1 MTIGCD
7 SSTPL
12 TSRFDAQVLTPNSA
26 IFNTLFEPSLF
37 ITNNPLDRVDRTTI
51 VDLTNRLNI
60 LLGGIDLTPYPV
72 LKNRFDQFPI
82 TYVETADFVLANQ
95 INTSTIYP
103 VIRDYNPGISMPVQF
118 DSFLSDFDFHLDA
131 NIGATI
137 SGGLCGQF
145 GNIFNKLL
153 GIFTL
158 IDTAKGLIDDIKNL
172 SELDPLKKAKS
183 LSLQQILVALKKSIV
198 KVVKKLVKKVK
209 KQIEAM
215 VASAVATI
223 TDIKV
228 SAQRLY
234 TKLKKMADDIS
245 EFFED
250 ASIESFL
257 DRIEKFIA
265 NTSAQFERL
274 TIENVALLMFRFCQ
288 FTELLQ
294 ALLMGPAKAL
304 TALAETIAVESLI
317 AKNASLKETK
327 AAVEAGATRVPQ
339 EVRLSTK
346 SSAIENI
353 NSKSESATDTF
364 SLENVVNSGADVTS
378 AVTGT
383 VTSPV
388 QTQVPDT
395 TVTTRS
401 VTNRVENPEQF
412 DWQTPREATSDELNE
427 ISSITEKGIAGRFKF
442 KDDIK
447 DNRRWQRI
455 EPIVWAKL
463 IRVCEESGKFFLVTS
478 AFRSKEYN
486 RSKAV
491 NGASNSIHMSGYAI
505 DIRVNNAADRES
517 VFLAAQRAGFT
528 GIGIYS
534 TFMHLDCGSR
544 RMWVA
549 GHGSQAGS
557 SYPVTGPEKQKWINA
572 IPLHMA
578 DVYRKNSGIPA
589 EQLAQQNSL
598 EKQTAVLANAA
609 TQAEKNRTA

>member
-103 VIRDYNPGISMPVQF
+103 VIRDYNPDISMPVQF

-145 GNIFNKLL
+145 GNIFSKLL

-172 SELDPLKKAKS
+172 SELDPLKKIKS

-294 ALLMGPAKAL
+294 SLLMGPAKAL

-339 EVRLSTK
+339 DVRLSTK

-353 NSKSESATDTF
+353 NSKGADF
-364 SLENVVNSGADVTS
+364 SLADVVNSGAG
-378 AVTGT
+378 VTGT
-383 VTSPV
+383 VTGTATGTVTTPV
-388 QTQVPDT
+388 TGTVT
-395 TVTTRS
+395 TPVTTPVTTRS

-412 DWQTPREATSDELNE
+412 DWQTPIEATSDELNE
-427 ISSITEKGIAGRFKF
+427 ISGITSAGIPSRFKF
-442 KDDIK
+442 ESGIVSGK
-447 DNRRWQRI
+447 RWQRV

-463 IRVCEESGKFFLVTS
+463 IRVCEESGKSFTVNS
-478 AFRSKEYN
+478 AFRSKAYN
-486 RSKAV
+486 RSV
-491 NGASNSIHMSGYAI
+491 GGAKDSIHMSGYAI
-505 DIRVNNAADRES
+505 DIQVGAADREA
-517 VFLAAQRAGFT
+517 VFLAAERAGFT
-528 GIGIYS
+528 GVGIYS
-534 TFMHLDCGSR
+534 TFMHLDCGPR

-549 GHGSQAGS
+549 GHGSQSGS
-557 SYPVTGPEKQKWINA
+557 RHALRGGEKTKWVNA
-572 IPLHMA
+572 IAKHSA
-578 DVYRKNSGIPA
+578 DVYRKNAGIPA

>member
-145 GNIFNKLL
+145 GNIFSKLL

-172 SELDPLKKAKS
+172 SELDPLKKIKS

-265 NTSAQFERL
+265 NTSSQFERL

-294 ALLMGPAKAL
+294 SLLMGPAKAL

-353 NSKSESATDTF
+353 NSKSESAI
-364 SLENVVNSGADVTS
+364 SLENVVNSGAGVTS
-378 AVTGT
+378 TATGT
-383 VTSPV
+383 VTTP
-388 QTQVPDT
+388 
-395 TVTTRS
+395 VTTRS

-412 DWQTPREATSDELNE
+412 DWQTPIEATSDELNE
-427 ISSITEKGIAGRFKF
+427 VSSITSAGIPGRFKY
-442 KDDIK
+442 DADIASSGRW
-447 DNRRWQRI
+447 RRV

-463 IRVCEESGKFFLVTS
+463 IRVCEESGKSFTVNS
-478 AFRSKEYN
+478 AFRSKAYN
-486 RSKAV
+486 RSV
-491 NGASNSIHMSGYAI
+491 NGAKDSIHMSGYAI
-505 DIRVNNAADRES
+505 DVRVSVADREV

-528 GIGIYS
+528 GIGMYS
-534 TFMHLDCGSR
+534 TFMHLDCGPR

-549 GHGSQAGS
+549 GHGSQSASKYPLRGS
-557 SYPVTGPEKQKWINA
+557 EKTKWVNA
-572 IPLHMA
+572 IDKHIA
-578 DVYRKNSGIPA
+578 DVYRKNAGIPA
-589 EQLAQQNSL
+589 EQLAQQNSI
-598 EKQTAVLANAA
+598 EKERGIAAEAA

>member
-1 MTIGCD
+1 
-7 SSTPL
+7 
-12 TSRFDAQVLTPNSA
+12 
-26 IFNTLFEPSLF
+26 
-37 ITNNPLDRVDRTTI
+37 
-51 VDLTNRLNI
+51 
-60 LLGGIDLTPYPV
+60 
-72 LKNRFDQFPI
+72 
-82 TYVETADFVLANQ
+82 
-95 INTSTIYP
+95 
-103 VIRDYNPGISMPVQF
+103 
-118 DSFLSDFDFHLDA
+118 
-131 NIGATI
+131 
-137 SGGLCGQF
+137 
-145 GNIFNKLL
+145 
-153 GIFTL
+153 
-158 IDTAKGLIDDIKNL
+158 
-172 SELDPLKKAKS
+172 
-183 LSLQQILVALKKSIV
+183 
-198 KVVKKLVKKVK
+198 
-209 KQIEAM
+209 M

-265 NTSAQFERL
+265 NTSSQFERL

-364 SLENVVNSGADVTS
+364 SLENVVNSGAGVTS

-463 IRVCEESGKFFLVTS
+463 IRVCEESGK
-478 AFRSKEYN
+478 
-486 RSKAV
+486 
-491 NGASNSIHMSGYAI
+491 
-505 DIRVNNAADRES
+505 
-517 VFLAAQRAGFT
+517 
-528 GIGIYS
+528 
-534 TFMHLDCGSR
+534 
-544 RMWVA
+544 W
-549 GHGSQAGS
+549 
-557 SYPVTGPEKQKWINA
+557 
-572 IPLHMA
+572 
-578 DVYRKNSGIPA
+578 
-589 EQLAQQNSL
+589 NSL
-598 EKQTAVLANAA
+598 LPPHSVVKNIIDQKQLMVLK
-609 TQAEKNRTA
+609 TLFT

>member
-60 LLGGIDLTPYPV
+60 LLGGIDLTPYPI

-103 VIRDYNPGISMPVQF
+103 VIRDYNPDISMPVQF

-131 NIGATI
+131 NIGKTI

-172 SELDPLKKAKS
+172 SEKDPLKKAKS
-183 LSLQQILVALKKSIV
+183 LTLQQILVSLKKSIV

-215 VASAVATI
+215 VVSAVATI

-245 EFFED
+245 KFFED

-265 NTSAQFERL
+265 ETSSQFERL
-274 TIENVALLMFRFCQ
+274 TVENVALLMFRFCQ

-353 NSKSESATDTF
+353 NSKSADLS
-364 SLENVVNSGADVTS
+364 SGANVASDVTS
-378 AVTGT
+378 SA
-383 VTSPV
+383 
-388 QTQVPDT
+388 QTQVPAPDT
-395 TVTTRS
+395 TVTAQS
-401 VTNRVENPEQF
+401 VTDGVANPAPV
-412 DWQTPREATSDELNE
+412 DYQTPREATSDELNE
-427 ISSITEKGIAGRFKF
+427 ISSITSAGIPGRFGF
-442 KDDIK
+442 TSGIVSG
-447 DNRRWQRI
+447 NRWQRV

-463 IRVCEESGKFFLVTS
+463 IRVCEESGKSFTVNS
-478 AFRSKEYN
+478 AFRSKAYN
-486 RSKAV
+486 RSV
-491 NGASNSIHMSGYAI
+491 RGAKDSIHMSGYAI
-505 DIRVNNAADRES
+505 DIQVGAADREA

-528 GIGIYS
+528 GVGIYS
-534 TFMHLDCGSR
+534 TFMHLDCGPR

-549 GHGSQAGS
+549 GHGSQSGS
-557 SYPVTGPEKQKWINA
+557 SYPLRGSEKTKWVNA
-572 IPLHMA
+572 IDKHMA

-589 EQLAQQNSL
+589 EQLAQQNSI
-598 EKQTAVLANAA
+598 EKQRGIAAEAA

>member
-103 VIRDYNPGISMPVQF
+103 VIRDYNPDISMPVQF

-145 GNIFNKLL
+145 GNIFSKLL

-172 SELDPLKKAKS
+172 SELDPLKKIKS

-215 VASAVATI
+215 VTAAVTTI

-228 SAQRLY
+228 SAERLY

-265 NTSAQFERL
+265 NTSSQFERL

-294 ALLMGPAKAL
+294 SLLMGPAKAL

-339 EVRLSTK
+339 DVRLSTK

-353 NSKSESATDTF
+353 NSKSESATF
-364 SLENVVNSGADVTS
+364 SLEDVVNSGAGVTS
-378 AVTGT
+378 T

-427 ISSITEKGIAGRFKF
+427 ISGITELGIAGRFKF

-463 IRVCEESGKFFLVTS
+463 IRVCEESGMEFLVTS
-478 AFRSKEYN
+478 AFRSKEHN

-491 NGASNSIHMSGYAI
+491 NGAKNSIHMSGYAI
-505 DIRVNNAADRES
+505 DIRVENAADRES

-528 GIGIYS
+528 GIGMYS
-534 TFMHLDCGSR
+534 TFMHLDCGPR

-549 GHGSQAGS
+549 GYKSQSGS
-557 SYPVTGPEKQKWINA
+557 SFPLRGSELTKWANA
-572 IPLHMA
+572 IDKHMA

-589 EQLAQQNSL
+589 EQLAQQNSI
-598 EKQTAVLANAA
+598 EKQRGIAA
-609 TQAEKNRTA
+609 EAAALVEKNRTA

>member
-172 SELDPLKKAKS
+172 SELDPLKKVKS

-234 TKLKKMADDIS
+234 TKMKKMADDIS

-294 ALLMGPAKAL
+294 SLLMGPAKAL

-353 NSKSESATDTF
+353 NSKSESAAF
-364 SLENVVNSGADVTS
+364 SLEDVVNSGAGVTS

-388 QTQVPDT
+388 QTAPAS

-427 ISSITEKGIAGRFKF
+427 ISSITEKGIAGRFEF

-463 IRVCEESGKFFLVTS
+463 IRVCEESGMEFLVTS
-478 AFRSKEYN
+478 AFRSKEHN

-491 NGASNSIHMSGYAI
+491 NGAKTSIHMSGYAI
-505 DIRVNNAADRES
+505 DIQVGAADREA

-528 GIGIYS
+528 GIGIYEP
-534 TFMHLDCGSR
+534 FMHLDCGRR

-549 GHGSQAGS
+549 GYDSQAGS
-557 SYPVTGPEKQKWINA
+557 SYPVPEPERQKWINA

-589 EQLAQQNSL
+589 EQLAQQNSI
-598 EKQTAVLANAA
+598 EKQRGIAA
-609 TQAEKNRTA
+609 EAAALVEKNRTA

>member
-26 IFNTLFEPSLF
+26 IFNILFEPSLF

-103 VIRDYNPGISMPVQF
+103 VIRDYNPDISMPVQF

-145 GNIFNKLL
+145 GNIFSKLL

-234 TKLKKMADDIS
+234 TKMKKMADDIS

-265 NTSAQFERL
+265 NTSSQFERL

-294 ALLMGPAKAL
+294 SLLMGPAKAL

-339 EVRLSTK
+339 DVRLSTK

-353 NSKSESATDTF
+353 NSKGADF
-364 SLENVVNSGADVTS
+364 SLDNVVNSGAG
-378 AVTGT
+378 VTGT

-401 VTNRVENPEQF
+401 VTNRTNRVENPEQF

-427 ISSITEKGIAGRFKF
+427 ISGITSAGIPGRFKF
-442 KDDIK
+442 ESGIVSG
-447 DNRRWQRI
+447 NRWQRV

-463 IRVCEESGKFFLVTS
+463 IRVCEESGKSFTVNS
-478 AFRSKEYN
+478 AFRSKAYN
-486 RSKAV
+486 RSV
-491 NGASNSIHMSGYAI
+491 GGAKDSIHMSGYAI
-505 DIRVNNAADRES
+505 DIQVGAADREA

-528 GIGIYS
+528 GVGIYS
-534 TFMHLDCGSR
+534 TFMHLDCGPR

-549 GHGSQAGS
+549 GHGSQSGS
-557 SYPVTGPEKQKWINA
+557 RHALRGGEKTKWVDA
-572 IPLHMA
+572 IAKHNS
-578 DVYRKNSGIPA
+578 DVYRKNAGIPA

>member
-103 VIRDYNPGISMPVQF
+103 VIRDYNPDISMPVQF

-145 GNIFNKLL
+145 GNIFSKLL

-183 LSLQQILVALKKSIV
+183 LSLQQILVSLKKSIV

-265 NTSAQFERL
+265 NTSSQFERL

-294 ALLMGPAKAL
+294 SLLMGPAKAL

-353 NSKSESATDTF
+353 NSKSESATF
-364 SLENVVNSGADVTS
+364 SLDDVVNSGAGVTS

-388 QTQVPDT
+388 QTDT
-395 TVTTRS
+395 TVTTPS

-427 ISSITEKGIAGRFKF
+427 ISGITSAGIPGRFKF
-442 KDDIK
+442 ESGIVSG
-447 DNRRWQRI
+447 NRWQRV

-463 IRVCEESGKFFLVTS
+463 IRVCEESGKSFTVNS
-478 AFRSKEYN
+478 AFRSKAYN
-486 RSKAV
+486 RSV
-491 NGASNSIHMSGYAI
+491 GGAKDSIHMSGYAI
-505 DIRVNNAADRES
+505 DIQVGAADREA

-528 GIGIYS
+528 GVGIYS
-534 TFMHLDCGSR
+534 TFMHLDCGPR

-549 GHGSQAGS
+549 GHGSQSGS
-557 SYPVTGPEKQKWINA
+557 RHALRGGEKTKWVNA
-572 IPLHMA
+572 IAKHNA
-578 DVYRKNSGIPA
+578 DVYRKNAGIPA

>member
-172 SELDPLKKAKS
+172 SELDPLKKVKS

-215 VASAVATI
+215 VVSAVATI

-245 EFFED
+245 KFFED

-294 ALLMGPAKAL
+294 SLLMGPAKAL

-364 SLENVVNSGADVTS
+364 SLENVVNSGAGVTS
-378 AVTGT
+378 T

-427 ISSITEKGIAGRFKF
+427 ISSITENGIA
-442 KDDIK
+442 
-447 DNRRWQRI
+447 
-455 EPIVWAKL
+455 
-463 IRVCEESGKFFLVTS
+463 
-478 AFRSKEYN
+478 
-486 RSKAV
+486 
-491 NGASNSIHMSGYAI
+491 SITPNCA
-505 DIRVNNAADRES
+505 
-517 VFLAAQRAGFT
+517 
-528 GIGIYS
+528 
-534 TFMHLDCGSR
+534 
-544 RMWVA
+544 
-549 GHGSQAGS
+549 
-557 SYPVTGPEKQKWINA
+557 
-572 IPLHMA
+572 
-578 DVYRKNSGIPA
+578 
-589 EQLAQQNSL
+589 
-598 EKQTAVLANAA
+598 
-609 TQAEKNRTA
+609 

>member
-131 NIGATI
+131 NIGKTI

-145 GNIFNKLL
+145 GNIFSKLL

-172 SELDPLKKAKS
+172 SEKDPLKKAKS
-183 LSLQQILVALKKSIV
+183 LTLQQILVSLKKSIV

-215 VASAVATI
+215 VVSAVATI

-245 EFFED
+245 KFFED

-265 NTSAQFERL
+265 ETSSQFERL

-353 NSKSESATDTF
+353 NSKSESAADTV
-364 SLENVVNSGADVTS
+364 SLENVVNSGAGS
-378 AVTGT
+378 T

-463 IRVCEESGKFFLVTS
+463 IRVCEESGMEFVVTS

-486 RSKAV
+486 RSAAV
-491 NGASNSIHMSGYAI
+491 NGAKNSIHMSGYAI

-528 GIGIYS
+528 GIGIYEP
-534 TFMHLDCGSR
+534 FMHLDCGRR

-549 GHGSQAGS
+549 GYDSQAGS
-557 SYPVTGPEKQKWINA
+557 SYPVPQPERQKWINA

-589 EQLAQQNSL
+589 EQLAQQNSI
-598 EKQTAVLANAA
+598 EKQRGIAA
-609 TQAEKNRTA
+609 EAAALVEKNRTA

>member
-145 GNIFNKLL
+145 GNIFSKLL

-172 SELDPLKKAKS
+172 SELDPLKKIKS

-228 SAQRLY
+228 SAERLY

-265 NTSAQFERL
+265 NTSSQFERL

-294 ALLMGPAKAL
+294 SLLMGPAKAL

-339 EVRLSTK
+339 DVRLSTK

-353 NSKSESATDTF
+353 NSKGADF
-364 SLENVVNSGADVTS
+364 SLADVVNSGAGVTS
-378 AVTGT
+378 TVTGT

-388 QTQVPDT
+388 QTDT

-412 DWQTPREATSDELNE
+412 DWQTPIEATSDELNE
-427 ISSITEKGIAGRFKF
+427 ISGITSAGIPGRFKY
-442 KDDIK
+442 DADIASSGRW
-447 DNRRWQRI
+447 RRV

-463 IRVCEESGKFFLVTS
+463 IRVCEESGKSFTVNS
-478 AFRSKEYN
+478 AFRSKAYN
-486 RSKAV
+486 RSV
-491 NGASNSIHMSGYAI
+491 NGAKDSIHMSGYAI
-505 DIRVNNAADRES
+505 DVRVSVADREV

-528 GIGIYS
+528 GIGMYS
-534 TFMHLDCGSR
+534 TFMHLDCGPR

-549 GHGSQAGS
+549 GYGSQAASKYPLRGS
-557 SYPVTGPEKQKWINA
+557 EKTKWVNA
-572 IPLHMA
+572 IDKHIA
-578 DVYRKNSGIPA
+578 DVYRKNAGIPA
-589 EQLAQQNSL
+589 EQLAQQNSI
-598 EKQTAVLANAA
+598 EKERGIAAEAA

>member
-103 VIRDYNPGISMPVQF
+103 VIRDYNPDISMPVQF

-145 GNIFNKLL
+145 GNIFSKLL

-183 LSLQQILVALKKSIV
+183 LSLQQILVSLKKSIV

-265 NTSAQFERL
+265 NTSSQFERL

-294 ALLMGPAKAL
+294 SLLMGPAKAL

-353 NSKSESATDTF
+353 NSKGADF
-364 SLENVVNSGADVTS
+364 SLDDVVNSGAG
-378 AVTGT
+378 VTGT

-401 VTNRVENPEQF
+401 VTNRTNRVENPEQF

-427 ISSITEKGIAGRFKF
+427 ISGITSAGIPSRFKF
-442 KDDIK
+442 ESGIVSG
-447 DNRRWQRI
+447 NRWQRV

-463 IRVCEESGKFFLVTS
+463 IRVCEESGKSFTVNS
-478 AFRSKEYN
+478 AFRSKAYN
-486 RSKAV
+486 RSV
-491 NGASNSIHMSGYAI
+491 GGAKDSIHMSGYAI
-505 DIRVNNAADRES
+505 DIQVGAADREA

-528 GIGIYS
+528 GVGIYS
-534 TFMHLDCGSR
+534 TFMHLDCGPR

-549 GHGSQAGS
+549 GHGSQSGS
-557 SYPVTGPEKQKWINA
+557 RHALRGGEKTKWVNA
-572 IPLHMA
+572 IAKHNA
-578 DVYRKNSGIPA
+578 DVYRKNAGIPA

>member
-103 VIRDYNPGISMPVQF
+103 VIRDYNPDISMPVQF

-145 GNIFNKLL
+145 GNIFSKLL

-172 SELDPLKKAKS
+172 SELDPLKKIKS

-228 SAQRLY
+228 SAERLY

-265 NTSAQFERL
+265 NTSSQFERL

-294 ALLMGPAKAL
+294 SLLMGPAKAL

-339 EVRLSTK
+339 DVRLSTK

-353 NSKSESATDTF
+353 NSKSESATF
-364 SLENVVNSGADVTS
+364 SLENVVNSGAGVTS
-378 AVTGT
+378 T

-427 ISSITEKGIAGRFKF
+427 ISGITELGIAGRFEF

-463 IRVCEESGKFFLVTS
+463 IRVCEESGMEFLVTS
-478 AFRSKEYN
+478 AFRSKEHN

-491 NGASNSIHMSGYAI
+491 NGAKTSIHMSGYAI
-505 DIRVNNAADRES
+505 DIRVDAADRES

-528 GIGIYS
+528 GIGMYS
-534 TFMHLDCGSR
+534 TFMHLDCGPR

-549 GHGSQAGS
+549 GYKSQSGS
-557 SYPVTGPEKQKWINA
+557 SYPLRGSELTKWANA
-572 IPLHMA
+572 IDKHKA

-589 EQLAQQNSL
+589 EQLAQQNSI
-598 EKQTAVLANAA
+598 EKQRGIAA
-609 TQAEKNRTA
+609 EAAALVEKNRTA